1 MATDQT
7 AYQRRAA
14 LAQLGR
20 FQAMAE
26 RRFRDETLAGE
37 AVNYVLAELQADDW
51 RRVRA
56 YRGVARLETYLV
68 TVAARLLEDF
78 ARRRFGRARVPD
90 WVRARGAL
98 WELLYRL
105 LCLERQPL
113 TAALAVA
120 AETAPGGRDPEHC
133 EEAARGIRARY
144 PHCGEPG
151 PGEVPVE
158 DIEDLAAATAGD
170 PWPGACG
177 TPEYRALET
186 EREALL
192 QTLSARLLGT
202 QADDGLGPAVAPAD
216 LPPITLS
223 PEERLLLRLVY
234 VDGLKVAEAGTLL
247 GLGVHQTH
255 GRLRRLLARL
265 RRWLAAAGID
275 FAPED
280 FA

>member
-14 LAQLGR
+14 LAQLDR

-56 YRGVARLETYLV
+56 YRGPARLETYLV

-113 TAALAVA
+113 AAALAVVA
-120 AETAPGGRDPEHC
+120 GTAPGGRDPAHC
-133 EEAARGIRARY
+133 EEAAFGIRARY

-158 DIEDLAAATAGD
+158 DIEDLAAGADTD
-170 PWPGACG
+170 PWLAVPA
-177 TPEYRALET
+177 TPEHLALET
-186 EREALL
+186 EREGLL
-192 QTLSARLLGT
+192 RTLSTRLLGT
-202 QADDGLGPAVAPAD
+202 HADDGPAQAATPVD

-223 PEERLLLRLVY
+223 TEERLLLRLVY
-234 VDGLKVAEAGTLL
+234 ADGLKVADAGATL

-265 RRWLAAAGID
+265 RRWLAVAGID
-275 FAPED
+275 FDPQDLA
-280 FA
+280 